1 MSRVYIY
8 DLQQNSFCN
17 MLSVHHPQ
25 TIKVTVDAVCFA
37 VGNNIAL
44 FVLMNDIYIYI
55 YQYHWRAY
63 ITGYTSVLKYVWFN

>member
-44 FVLMNDIYIYI
+44 FVLMKNIYISLESLYNWLHVCVKI
-55 YQYHWRAY
+55 CL
-63 ITGYTSVLKYVWFN
+63 V